1 MELRLHVQCV
11 TLPPH
16 YLDKPGDTP
25 KCKGYALVTFS
36 TKSHAETVLRAW
48 PWKRHRVLGG
58 DGDALPIAREARK
71 YGLRTISKAHW
82 DALNEK
88 YLLYK
93 QSLVDEVARTQIQ
106 IHHPGDDTTEHE
118 HPSFPDPRPE
128 TETEAQTQTTPYS
141 PYPFGCLVFVRNIHP
156 DTNKTTLK
164 SLFAQAF
171 QDGSSL
177 DYVDFNRG
185 MDTVRVRLYI
195 TYFFLLCRTLKRASS
210 LSMLVLS
217 SSRVTAPCDAV
228 DRVLWLRLETESSG
242 TWTGCIRADARPER
256 SVDRDGEDARQK
268 GGTIL
273 GEST

>member
-1 MELRLHVQCV
+1 MEPRLHVQCV

-36 TKSHAETVLRAW
+36 TKSHVDAVLRAW
-48 PWKRHRVLGG
+48 PWRRHRVLGG
-58 DGDALPIAREARK
+58 DGDASPVVREAHK
-71 YGLRTISKAHW
+71 YGLRAISKVRW
-82 DALNEK
+82 DALNEE

-93 QSLVDEVARTQIQ
+93 QSLVGEVARTQTQ
-106 IHHPGDDTTEHE
+106 IPHPGEDAIEREHGE
-118 HPSFPDPRPE
+118 SPTFPDSHPE
-128 TETEAQTQTTPYS
+128 TETEAKTQTTPYS

-156 DTNKTTLK
+156 DTNRTTLK

-185 MDTVRVRLYI
+185 MDTVRVRLHI

-228 DRVLWLRLETESSG
+228 DRVLWLQLETESPG
-242 TWTGCIRADARPER
+242 TWTGCNGANARPGR
-256 SVDRDGEDARQK
+256 
-268 GGTIL
+268 
-273 GEST
+273 